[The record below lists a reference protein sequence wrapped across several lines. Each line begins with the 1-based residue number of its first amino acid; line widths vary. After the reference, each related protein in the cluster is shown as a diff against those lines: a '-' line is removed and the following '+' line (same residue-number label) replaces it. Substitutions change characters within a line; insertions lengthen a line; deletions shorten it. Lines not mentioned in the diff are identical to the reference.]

1 MKGNPTR
8 KKMRLSENDCM
19 VIAIPVCQ
27 LESVEVEKMGEKK
40 RQLCCENVPEG
51 ERGNPKDRKRQ
62 KMMTEFL
69 FMSEEQLLKDGDKLV
84 LRPQHTRIDDEGDR
98 LEPEYVMVVMTE
110 IHRAV
115 IRQAQ
120 GV

>member
-1 MKGNPTR
+1 
-8 KKMRLSENDCM
+8 
-19 VIAIPVCQ
+19 
-27 LESVEVEKMGEKK
+27 VEHM
-40 RQLCCENVPEG
+40 
-51 ERGNPKDRKRQ
+51 
-62 KMMTEFL
+62 
-69 FMSEEQLLKDGDKLV
+69 
-84 LRPQHTRIDDEGDR
+84 LRSKPRIEDDDEGDR